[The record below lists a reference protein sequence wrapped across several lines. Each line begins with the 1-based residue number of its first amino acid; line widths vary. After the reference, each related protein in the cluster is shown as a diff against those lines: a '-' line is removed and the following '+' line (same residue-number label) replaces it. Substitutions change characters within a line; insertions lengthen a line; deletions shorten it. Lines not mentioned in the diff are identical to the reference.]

1 MPPGAVESVMAGMKA
16 PVIPNIKHPYPIGFK
31 NAQHLSPMKHT
42 LRQKITCILAASL
55 LAPGA
60 LYLHA
65 EETVATASDED
76 LAMQLVNPVASL
88 ISLPLQNNFDWGA
101 GPDGDG
107 FQYRI
112 NIQPVIPFELNEHW
126 NLISR
131 TILPYIY
138 QENIFGT
145 TSQSGISDTLQSLF
159 FSPKAPTSGGWIWGV
174 GPAFLLPTASDGL
187 LGTEKWG
194 AGPTAVFLR
203 QENGWTYGMLANHIG
218 SFAGEDSRQEVSA
231 TFLQPFLT
239 YTTGMHTTFSINTES
254 SYDWENSQWTVPI
267 NVGVSQLLKIGG
279 SPIQF
284 QLGGRYYAETPDNGP
299 DWGLRFT
306 VTFLWPR

>member
-1 MPPGAVESVMAGMKA
+1 MKTNETTRFPISLATAV
-16 PVIPNIKHPYPIGFK
+16 
-31 NAQHLSPMKHT
+31 
-42 LRQKITCILAASL
+42 LALGGSQ
-55 LAPGA
+55 
-60 LYLHA
+60 LHA
-65 EETVATASDED
+65 EDPRDSADAESYD

-88 ISLPLQNNFDWGA
+88 ISLPLQNNFDWGG
-101 GPDGDG
+101 GPNGDG

-112 NIQPVIPFELNEHW
+112 NIQPVIPFDLNEHW

-131 TILPYIY
+131 TILPYVDQQDVI
-138 QENIFGT
+138 GT
-145 TSQSGISDTLQSLF
+145 TSQSGLSDTVQSLF
-159 FSPKAPTSGGWIWGV
+159 FSPKAPTSGGWIWGA
-174 GPAFLLPTASDGL
+174 GPAFLLPTATDDL

-203 QENGWTYGMLANHIG
+203 QTNGWSFGMLANHLW
-218 SFAGEDSRQEVSA
+218 SFAGEDSRQDVSA

-239 YTTGMHTTFSINTES
+239 YTTGTHTTFSLNTES

-267 NVGVSQLLKIGG
+267 NLGVSQLLKIGG

-284 QLGGRYYAETPDNGP
+284 QLGGRYYAEAPDNGP

>member
-1 MPPGAVESVMAGMKA
+1 MK
-16 PVIPNIKHPYPIGFK
+16 
-31 NAQHLSPMKHT
+31 S
-42 LRQKITCILAASL
+42 KIETSARITIAATVLAMS
-55 LAPGA
+55 GSQ
-60 LYLHA
+60 LHA
-65 EETVATASDED
+65 EEVVTDADND
-76 LAMQLVNPVASL
+76 LALQLVNPVASL
-88 ISLPLQNNFDWGA
+88 ISMPLQNNFDWGA

-112 NIQPVIPFELNEHW
+112 NIQPVIPFTLNENW

-131 TILPYIY
+131 TILPYID
-138 QENIFGT
+138 QEDVIGS
-145 TSQSGISDTLQSLF
+145 TSQSGLSDTLQSLF
-159 FSPKAPTSGGWIWGV
+159 FSPKAPTAGGWIWGA
-174 GPAFLLPTASDGL
+174 GPAFLLPTASDDL

-203 QENGWTYGMLANHIG
+203 QENGWSYGMLANQIW
-218 SFAGEDSRQEVSA
+218 SFAGEDSRDEVNA

-239 YTTGMHTTFSINTES
+239 YTTATHTTLSLNTES
-254 SYDWENSQWTVPI
+254 SYDWVNSQWTMPI
-267 NVGVSQLLKIGG
+267 NLGVSQLLKIGG

-299 DWGLRFT
+299 EWGLRFT

>member
-1 MPPGAVESVMAGMKA
+1 MKPKSA
-16 PVIPNIKHPYPIGFK
+16 TP
-31 NAQHLSPMKHT
+31 A
-42 LRQKITCILAASL
+42 RITLAATV
-55 LAPGA
+55 LALSGIH
-60 LYLHA
+60 LHA
-65 EETVATASDED
+65 QEAAGDADHD

-88 ISLPLQNNFDWGA
+88 ISLPLQNNFDWGG
-101 GPDGDG
+101 GPSGDG

-112 NIQPVIPFELNEHW
+112 NIQPVIPFTLNDDW

-138 QENIFGT
+138 QEDVIGT
-145 TSQSGISDTLQSLF
+145 TSQSGLSDTVQSLF
-159 FSPKAPTSGGWIWGV
+159 FSPKAPTANGWIWGA
-174 GPAFLLPTASDGL
+174 GPAFLLPTASNDL

-203 QENGWTYGMLANHIG
+203 QENGWTYGMLANHIW
-218 SFAGEDSRQEVSA
+218 SFAGEDARQDVSA

-239 YTTGMHTTFSINTES
+239 YTTETHTTFSVNTES
-254 SYDWENSQWTVPI
+254 SHDWENSQWNVPI
-267 NVGVSQLLKIGG
+267 NLGVSQLMKIGG
-279 SPIQF
+279 SPVQF

-299 DWGLRFT
+299 DWGFRFG

>member
-1 MPPGAVESVMAGMKA
+1 MKSKIAPPARITIAATVLAMSGMHLRAEEPAG
-16 PVIPNIKHPYPIGFK
+16 
-31 NAQHLSPMKHT
+31 
-42 LRQKITCILAASL
+42 AAS
-55 LAPGA
+55 
-60 LYLHA
+60 
-65 EETVATASDED
+65 DDD

-88 ISLPLQNNFDWGA
+88 ISMPLQNNFDWGA

-112 NIQPVIPFELNEHW
+112 NIQPVIPFTLNEHW

-131 TILPYIY
+131 TILPYID
-138 QENIFGT
+138 QEDVIGN
-145 TSQSGISDTLQSLF
+145 TSQAGFSDTVQSLF
-159 FSPKAPTSGGWIWGV
+159 FSPKSPTAGGWIWGA
-174 GPAFLLPTASDGL
+174 GPAFLLPTASDDL

-194 AGPTAVFLR
+194 TGPTAVFLR
-203 QENGWTYGMLANHIG
+203 QENGWSYGMLANHIW
-218 SFAGEDSRQEVSA
+218 SFAGEDSRDEVNA

-239 YTTGMHTTFSINTES
+239 YTTDTHTTLSLNTES
-254 SYDWENSQWTVPI
+254 SYDWVNSQWTMPI
-267 NVGVSQLLKIGG
+267 NLGVSQLLKIGG

>member
-1 MPPGAVESVMAGMKA
+1 MKTNHKTWCHTTLAVAVLAASV
-16 PVIPNIKHPYPIGFK
+16 
-31 NAQHLSPMKHT
+31 HT
-42 LRQKITCILAASL
+42 LRAEAAT
-55 LAPGA
+55 
-60 LYLHA
+60 YDA
-65 EETVATASDED
+65 ETD

-107 FQYRI
+107 FQYRL
-112 NIQPVIPFELNEHW
+112 NIQPVIPFTLNDDW

-145 TSQSGISDTLQSLF
+145 TSQSGLSDILQSLF
-159 FSPKAPTSGGWIWGV
+159 FSPRRPAANGIIWGA
-174 GPAFLLPTASDGL
+174 GPVLLLPTATNNL

-194 AGPTAVFLR
+194 AGPTAVALR
-203 QENGWTYGMLANHIG
+203 QANGWTVGMLANHIW
-218 SFAGEDSRQEVSA
+218 SYAGKNHRQDINA

-239 YTTGMHTTFSINTES
+239 YTTGTHTTFSLNVES
-254 SYDWENSQWTVPI
+254 SYDWKNSQWTVPV
-267 NVGVSQLLKIGG
+267 NTGVSQLLLIRG
-279 SPIQF
+279 SPISFQF
-284 QLGGRYYAETPDNGP
+284 GVRYYATAPDNGP

-306 VTFLWPR
+306 VTLLWPR